1 MVYLRGVLVSAF
13 EAGTMPR
20 DGPMFLVLSRLLKFT
35 PQEQARIA
43 TRGGG
48 GGGGGGV
55 TGGAQ
60 GGGGMHAPASQPAN
74 QSQGGWLSFGRTSF
88 TRQ

>member
-1 MVYLRGVLVSAF
+1 MVYLRDVLVSAF

-20 DGPMFLVLSRLLKFT
+20 DGPMFLVLSRLLKLT
-35 PQEQARIA
+35 PQELARIA
-43 TRGGG
+43 TR
-48 GGGGGGV
+48 GGGGGV

>member
-20 DGPMFLVLSRLLKFT
+20 DGPMFLVLSRLLKLT
-35 PQEQARIA
+35 PQELARIA
-43 TRGGG
+43 TR
-48 GGGGGGV
+48 GGGGGV

-60 GGGGMHAPASQPAN
+60 GGGRMHAPASQPAN